1 MFLLR
6 FISVRKLDK
15 CQLIIFGEEV
25 ESDQRARPPTPSR
38 GQANQNSWSEFDFF
52 FLNELSLYCLH
63 GQNKLKRTNQK
74 TKK

>member
-38 GQANQNSWSEFDFF
+38 GQANQNSWSEFDLFF
-52 FLNELSLYCLH
+52 SMSFLCIVYMVKIN
-63 GQNKLKRTNQK
+63 
-74 TKK
+74 

>member
-38 GQANQNSWSEFDFF
+38 GQANQNSWSEFDLFY
-52 FLNELSLYCLH
+52 ELSL
-63 GQNKLKRTNQK
+63 
-74 TKK
+74 

>member
-25 ESDQRARPPTPSR
+25 ESDQRARPPTPR
-38 GQANQNSWSEFDFF
+38 GQANQNSWSDVELFF
-52 FLNELSLYCLH
+52 SMSFLCILYMVKI
-63 GQNKLKRTNQK
+63 NRTK
-74 TKK
+74 TTK